1 MYQRLLVSL
10 AVLCACGAQ
19 AAESPTPLPLAGGA
33 PAGAVAKPT
42 LRRLPAPTMSVM
54 RVTRQ
59 PDGTLAADCVQRP
72 NPKARVQKQAAQP

>member
-10 AVLCACGAQ
+10 VVLAAFDAH
-19 AAESPTPLPLAGGA
+19 AAESPAPQPLADS
-33 PAGAVAKPT
+33 PARQTTKPT

-59 PDGTLAADCVQRP
+59 PDGTLATDCVQRP
-72 NPKARVQKQAAQP
+72 NPKAHAQKQGAQP

>member
-10 AVLCACGAQ
+10 VALAAFDAQ
-19 AAESPTPLPLAGGA
+19 AAENPTPQPLAGSTA
-33 PAGAVAKPT
+33 QPTTKPT

-59 PDGTLAADCVQRP
+59 PDGTLVTDCVQRP
-72 NPKARVQKQAAQP
+72 NPKAHVQKQGAQP